1 MGPHEANL
9 RGELAL
15 EQLRGIADAT
25 WPSVQTDIDRRHVVE
40 LPEVA
45 VVPCDE
51 ALSPAGSMY
60 GIKRPNDEKP
70 VPISPIL
77 DAYAGRY
84 RAWVL
89 PLSGVAVALE
99 PLDDEVSYL
108 REHRRYLLALQKVTD
123 AELVPLSELR
133 LGGMIEFGSEPTN
146 ALFSLANYLRSGF
159 VRAYWEG
166 RFEKR
171 RARPSSGDPF
181 FTFAFGQRLVLGTL
195 YRIRP
200 TTTRDRVYEAVVP
213 EEDTAGIGPYR

>member
-15 EQLRGIADAT
+15 EQLRGITDAT
-25 WPSVQTDIDRRHVVE
+25 WPSVQTDIERKHVVE

-51 ALSPAGSMY
+51 ALSPVGSMY
-60 GIKRPNDEKP
+60 GIKRPTDEKP

-99 PLDDEVSYL
+99 PLDDDVSYL
-108 REHRRYLLALQKVTD
+108 REHRRYILEVQQVTD
-123 AELVPLSELR
+123 ADLIPLTELR
-133 LGGMIEFGSEPTN
+133 VGSMFEFGSEPVN
-146 ALFSLANYLRSGF
+146 GVLSLANYVRSGF

-171 RARPSSGDPF
+171 RVRPSSRDPF
-181 FTFAFGQRLVLGTL
+181 FSFSVGQRLVLGSL

-200 TTTRDRVYEAVVP
+200 TRRSTHAYEAVVP
-213 EEDTAGIGPYR
+213 EEETAGIGPYR